1 MITRKLIGLL
11 VAFAILPTLLVAQ
24 TERISINMTD
34 VTLNDVL
41 NEIEKQ
47 TSFSFLVNEKI
58 IDVTRKV
65 DAVYKDV
72 SITEILDN
80 LFKDGTIQY
89 VISNRQII
97 LTPKKDNPQQEK
109 VKPIK
114 VSGRITDIGTNE
126 PLPGVNIR
134 IQGTSVGAITDFEGN
149 YSLEVPDANTSLI
162 FSFIGYKTQT
172 IALVGKSEVDIKME
186 VDTKGLDEV
195 VVTALGIKREVK
207 AIGYSVQAVE
217 GEGLQ
222 TVKTV
227 DVGTSLTG
235 KVAGLNVLNST
246 EFAEEPTVL
255 IRGEEPIL
263 VIDGVPYANMTLRDI
278 PSDDIESLSILKGA
292 TASALYGYR
301 GQTGAIMITTKKG
314 SEKKGLTVSL

>member
-109 VKPIK
+109 VKPMK

-126 PLPGVNIR
+126 P
-134 IQGTSVGAITDFEGN
+134 
-149 YSLEVPDANTSLI
+149 
-162 FSFIGYKTQT
+162 
-172 IALVGKSEVDIKME
+172 
-186 VDTKGLDEV
+186 
-195 VVTALGIKREVK
+195 
-207 AIGYSVQAVE
+207 
-217 GEGLQ
+217 
-222 TVKTV
+222 
-227 DVGTSLTG
+227 
-235 KVAGLNVLNST
+235 
-246 EFAEEPTVL
+246 
-255 IRGEEPIL
+255 
-263 VIDGVPYANMTLRDI
+263 
-278 PSDDIESLSILKGA
+278 
-292 TASALYGYR
+292 
-301 GQTGAIMITTKKG
+301 
-314 SEKKGLTVSL
+314 